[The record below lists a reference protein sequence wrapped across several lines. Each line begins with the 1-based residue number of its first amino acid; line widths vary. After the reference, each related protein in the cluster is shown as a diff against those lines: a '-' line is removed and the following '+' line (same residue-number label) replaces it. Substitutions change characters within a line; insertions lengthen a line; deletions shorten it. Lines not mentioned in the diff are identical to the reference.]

1 MARDHRWIPRPRDYR
16 VTVFPASPLIS
27 GTPTS
32 SLQRAEP
39 FRFTDGL
46 WGLLSSSFF
55 WGGGEGGR
63 VPDDG
68 GRGAYSFFRDPV
80 MTLLNR
86 GGKRNLRPYK
96 KFKKTKKSVFRGF

>member
-1 MARDHRWIPRPRDYR
+1 M
-16 VTVFPASPLIS
+16 
-27 GTPTS
+27 
-32 SLQRAEP
+32 
-39 FRFTDGL
+39 
-46 WGLLSSSFF
+46 
-55 WGGGEGGR
+55 
-63 VPDDG
+63 PDDG